1 MWYKYKHWK
10 WYDRNWLEI
19 DESEIKSTTDFSSV
33 WINCIVKN
41 PFEEKNKDIVWQTLE
56 HNEKLKK
63 EKELKWQEDLKEGII
78 NFAKSKINI

>member
-1 MWYKYKHWK
+1 MGYKYKHGK
-10 WYDRNWLEI
+10 WYDRNGLEI

-33 WINCIVKN
+33 GINCIVKN
-41 PFEEKNKDIVWQTLE
+41 PFEEKNKDIVGQTLE

-63 EKELKWQEDLKEGII
+63 EKELKGQEDLKEGII